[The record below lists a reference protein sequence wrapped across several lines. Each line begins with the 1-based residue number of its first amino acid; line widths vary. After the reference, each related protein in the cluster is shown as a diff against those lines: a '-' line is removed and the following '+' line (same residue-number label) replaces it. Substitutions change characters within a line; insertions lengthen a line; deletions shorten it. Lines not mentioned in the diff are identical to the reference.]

1 MPGKATMW
9 DGDEIAGPV
18 PTLLTEDVESATAA
32 IMKDVVRAH
41 LDLSRISR
49 VFLIPEHVDMAK
61 AALLVKKPR
70 LNTSNKKSILF
81 CKQCR
86 N

>member
-1 MPGKATMW
+1 MW

-18 PTLLTEDVESATAA
+18 PTLYTEDVENATAA
-32 IMKDVVRAH
+32 IMKDVARAH

-49 VFLIPEHVDMAK
+49 VFFIPEHVDMAK
-61 AALLVKKPR
+61 AALLVKNPGWNIR
-70 LNTSNKKSILF
+70 NKKFKLF
-81 CKQCR
+81 GKWLS